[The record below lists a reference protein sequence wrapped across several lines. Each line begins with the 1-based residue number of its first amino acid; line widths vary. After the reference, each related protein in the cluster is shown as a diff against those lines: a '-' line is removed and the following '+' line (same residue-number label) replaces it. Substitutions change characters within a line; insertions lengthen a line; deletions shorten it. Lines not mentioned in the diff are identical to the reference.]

1 MNTSTSLV
9 VEIDGQRYAL
19 TQSEWENLDCVEVNG
34 DHFHFLENNK
44 SHSITVMDF
53 DLATRQ
59 CTLKV
64 DGEIKKVVFLR
75 DLDLLIEKMGLNSTQ
90 SKKQS
95 VLHAPMPG
103 LVTGIKASP
112 GQEVEKGTPL
122 LILEAMKMEN
132 VIIAPHDA
140 VIKEIKVI
148 VGQAVDKGAVLVEFS
163 VD

>member
-1 MNTSTSLV
+1 MMKPASLV
-9 VEIDGQRYAL
+9 VEIEGQRYAL
-19 TQSEWENLDCVEVNG
+19 TQAEWENLDCVEVNG

-53 DLATRQ
+53 DLVGRQ
-59 CTLKV
+59 CTLRV

-103 LVTGIKASP
+103 LVTGIKTSP
-112 GQEVEKGTPL
+112 GQEVEKGSPL

-132 VIIAPHDA
+132 EIIAPHHA
-140 VIKEIKVI
+140 IIRQINVI
-148 VGQAVDKGAVLVEFS
+148 VGQAVDKGALLVEFAL
-163 VD
+163 